1 MPVKRINMNKVFFI
15 SFLLSSVF
23 AKELYLTRSGNI
35 DFFSSTPIEDIKAIN
50 KQVSCVLDINN
61 AQFAFQVP
69 IKAFTFKNAMMQ
81 EHFNESYLE
90 SDVYPKAVFKG
101 KVLGWNN
108 IELSKDSLEVFIEG
122 DLTMH
127 GETNQIKQSGAMLLS
142 SGSIRGECV
151 FNVNLVDYNVKVP
164 KIVRENIA
172 EIIKVNVSVELKK
185 K

>member
-1 MPVKRINMNKVFFI
+1 MKKIFFI
-15 SFLLSSVF
+15 SFLLSSIF
-23 AKELYLTRSGNI
+23 AKELYITRSGNI

-50 KQVSCVLDINN
+50 NQVSCVLDRNN
-61 AQFAFQVP
+61 GQFAFQIP
-69 IKAFTFKNAMMQ
+69 IKAFAFKNALMQ

-90 SDVYPKAVFKG
+90 SDIYPKAVFKG

-127 GETNQIKQSGAMLLS
+127 GETNQIKQSGLMWLS
-142 SGSIRGECV
+142 SGSIRGECIFDV
-151 FNVNLVDYNVKVP
+151 KLVDYNVKVP

-172 EIIKVNVSVELKK
+172 EIIKVRVRVELNKK
-185 K
+185 

>member
-1 MPVKRINMNKVFFI
+1 MPVTRINMKKIFFI
-15 SFLLSSVF
+15 SFLLSSIF
-23 AKELYLTRSGNI
+23 AKELYITRSGNI

-50 KQVSCVLDINN
+50 NQVSCVLDKNN
-61 AQFAFQVP
+61 GQFAFQIP
-69 IKAFTFKNAMMQ
+69 IKAFAFKNALMQ

-90 SDVYPKAVFKG
+90 SDIYPKAVFKG
-101 KVLGWNN
+101 KVLGWDK

-127 GETNQIKQSGAMLLS
+127 GETNQIKQSGVMWLS

>member
-1 MPVKRINMNKVFFI
+1 MPVKRIFMNKVFFI

-50 KQVSCVLDINN
+50 KQVSCVLDRNN
-61 AQFAFQVP
+61 GQFAFHVP
-69 IKAFTFKNAMMQ
+69 IKAFTFKNALMQ

-127 GETNQIKQSGAMLLS
+127 GETNQIKQSGAMWLS

>member
-50 KQVSCVLDINN
+50 KQVSCVLDRNN
-61 AQFAFQVP
+61 GQFAFQVP
-69 IKAFTFKNAMMQ
+69 IKAFTFKNALMQ

-90 SDVYPKAVFKG
+90 SDVYPQAVFKG

-108 IELSKDSLEVFIEG
+108 IELSQDS
-122 DLTMH
+122 
-127 GETNQIKQSGAMLLS
+127 
-142 SGSIRGECV
+142 
-151 FNVNLVDYNVKVP
+151 
-164 KIVRENIA
+164 
-172 EIIKVNVSVELKK
+172 
-185 K
+185 

>member
-1 MPVKRINMNKVFFI
+1 
-15 SFLLSSVF
+15 
-23 AKELYLTRSGNI
+23 
-35 DFFSSTPIEDIKAIN
+35 
-50 KQVSCVLDINN
+50 VLDRNN
-61 AQFAFQVP
+61 GQFAFQVP
-69 IKAFTFKNAMMQ
+69 IKAFTFKNALMQ

-127 GETNQIKQSGAMLLS
+127 GETNQIKQSGAMWLS

>member
-1 MPVKRINMNKVFFI
+1 MSVKRINMNKIFFI
-15 SFLLSSVF
+15 SFILSSVF

-50 KQVSCVLDINN
+50 NQVSCVLDRKNG
-61 AQFAFQVP
+61 QFAFQVP
-69 IKAFTFKNAMMQ
+69 IKAFTFKNALMQ

-90 SDVYPKAVFKG
+90 SDLYPKAVFKG
-101 KVLGWNN
+101 KVLGWDN

-127 GETNQIKQSGAMLLS
+127 GETNQIKQSGAMWLS

-151 FNVNLVDYNVKVP
+151 FNVKLVDYNVKVP

>member
-1 MPVKRINMNKVFFI
+1 M
-15 SFLLSSVF
+15 
-23 AKELYLTRSGNI
+23 
-35 DFFSSTPIEDIKAIN
+35 
-50 KQVSCVLDINN
+50 LDRNN
-61 AQFAFQVP
+61 GQFAFQAP
-69 IKAFTFKNAMMQ
+69 IKAFTFKNALMQ

-127 GETNQIKQSGAMLLS
+127 GETNQIKQSGAMWLS

>member
-1 MPVKRINMNKVFFI
+1 MPVTRINMKKIFFI
-15 SFLLSSVF
+15 SFLLSSIF
-23 AKELYLTRSGNI
+23 AKELYITRSGNI

-50 KQVSCVLDINN
+50 NQVSCVLDRNN
-61 AQFAFQVP
+61 GQFAFQIP
-69 IKAFTFKNAMMQ
+69 IKAFAFKNALMQ

-90 SDVYPKAVFKG
+90 SDIYPKAVFKG

-127 GETNQIKQSGAMLLS
+127 GETNQIKQSGLMWLS
-142 SGSIRGECV
+142 SGSIRGECIFDV
-151 FNVNLVDYNVKVP
+151 KLVDYNVKVP

-172 EIIKVNVSVELKK
+172 EIIKVRVRVELNKK
-185 K
+185 

>member
-50 KQVSCVLDINN
+50 KQVSCVLDRNN
-61 AQFAFQVP
+61 GQFAFQAP
-69 IKAFTFKNAMMQ
+69 IKAFTFKNALMQ

-127 GETNQIKQSGAMLLS
+127 GETNQIKQSGAMWLS

>member
-1 MPVKRINMNKVFFI
+1 M
-15 SFLLSSVF
+15 
-23 AKELYLTRSGNI
+23 
-35 DFFSSTPIEDIKAIN
+35 
-50 KQVSCVLDINN
+50 LDRNN
-61 AQFAFQVP
+61 GQFAFQVP
-69 IKAFTFKNAMMQ
+69 IKAFTFKNALMQ

-127 GETNQIKQSGAMLLS
+127 GETNQIKQSGAMWLS

-151 FNVNLVDYNVKVP
+151 FYVNLVDYNVKVP

>member
-1 MPVKRINMNKVFFI
+1 MPVTRINMKKIFFI
-15 SFLLSSVF
+15 SFLLSSIF
-23 AKELYLTRSGNI
+23 AKELYITRSGNI

-50 KQVSCVLDINN
+50 NQVSCVLDRNN
-61 AQFAFQVP
+61 GQFAFQIP
-69 IKAFTFKNAMMQ
+69 IKAFAFKNALMQ

-90 SDVYPKAVFKG
+90 SDIYPKAVFKG

-127 GETNQIKQSGAMLLS
+127 GETNQIKQSGLMWLS
-142 SGSIRGECV
+142 SGSIRGECIFDV
-151 FNVNLVDYNVKVP
+151 KLVDYNVKVP

-172 EIIKVNVSVELKK
+172 EIIKVSVRVELNKK
-185 K
+185 

>member
-1 MPVKRINMNKVFFI
+1 
-15 SFLLSSVF
+15 
-23 AKELYLTRSGNI
+23 
-35 DFFSSTPIEDIKAIN
+35 
-50 KQVSCVLDINN
+50 
-61 AQFAFQVP
+61 
-69 IKAFTFKNAMMQ
+69 MQ

-127 GETNQIKQSGAMLLS
+127 GKTNQIKQSGAMWLS

-151 FNVNLVDYNVKVP
+151 FDVNLVDYNVKVP

>member
-1 MPVKRINMNKVFFI
+1 MPVKRINMNKIFYI

-23 AKELYLTRSGNI
+23 AKDLYLTRSGNI

-50 KQVSCVLDINN
+50 NQVSCVLDRNN
-61 AQFAFQVP
+61 GQFAFQVP
-69 IKAFTFKNAMMQ
+69 IKAFAFKNALMQ

-90 SDVYPKAVFKG
+90 SDLYPKAVFKG
-101 KVLGWNN
+101 KVLGWSN
-108 IELSKDSLEVFIEG
+108 IEVSKDSVEVFIEG

-127 GETNQIKQSGAMLLS
+127 GETNQIKQSSVMWLS
-142 SGSIRGECV
+142 PDFINGYSV
-151 FNVNLVDYNVKVP
+151 FDISLVDYKVKVP

-172 EIIKVNVSVELKK
+172 EIIKVNVRVELKK

>member
-1 MPVKRINMNKVFFI
+1 MSIKRINMNKIFFI
-15 SFLLSSVF
+15 SFILSSVF

-50 KQVSCVLDINN
+50 NQVSCVLDRNN
-61 AQFAFQVP
+61 GQFAFQVP
-69 IKAFTFKNAMMQ
+69 IKAFTFKNALMQ

-90 SDVYPKAVFKG
+90 SDLYPKAVFKG
-101 KVLGWNN
+101 KVLGWDN

-127 GETNQIKQSGAMLLS
+127 GETNQIKQYGAMWLS

>member
-50 KQVSCVLDINN
+50 NQVSCVLDRKNG
-61 AQFAFQVP
+61 QFAFQVP
-69 IKAFTFKNAMMQ
+69 IKAFTFKNALMQ

-127 GETNQIKQSGAMLLS
+127 GETNQIKQSGAMWLS

>member
-1 MPVKRINMNKVFFI
+1 MPVKRMNMNKVFFI

-50 KQVSCVLDINN
+50 NQVSCVLDRNN
-61 AQFAFQVP
+61 GQFAFQVP
-69 IKAFTFKNAMMQ
+69 IKAFTFKNALMQ

-122 DLTMH
+122 DLTIH
-127 GETNQIKQSGAMLLS
+127 GIKNKIKQSGKIWVS
-142 SGSIRGECV
+142 SGIIHGESAFSV
-151 FNVNLVDYNVKVP
+151 KLVDYQVKVP

-172 EIIKVNVSVELKK
+172 EVIKVNVKVKLSKK
-185 K
+185 